1 MLLLTVIVIG
11 LAAGW
16 VAHVLVGRGRHN
28 DWTVDLIVG
37 LAGSLL
43 AGLVV
48 SVIAGD
54 GVRLRLSGLLGSIA
68 GAVILLSIWELVSPP
83 PSRATHRGG
92 SGKRRR

>member
-68 GAVILLSIWELVSPP
+68 GAVILLSIWELVSPRP
-83 PSRATHRGG
+83 LRSARRG
-92 SGKRRR
+92 SGKRPR